1 MSEVV
6 VVTLLGVNSG
16 RPVVEK
22 QQVFSP
28 ANVDRAELWFEKL
41 AKNDTDYVQED
52 LDDYL
57 ERGFY
62 EDANRSQLITI
73 VWKNVE

>member
-1 MSEVV
+1 MNEVV
-6 VVTLLGVNSG
+6 VVTLLGINFGV
-16 RPVVEK
+16 PIIEK
-22 QQVFSP
+22 QRVFRA
-28 ANVDRAELWFEKL
+28 ANVDQAELWFERL
-41 AKNDTDYVQED
+41 AKDDSNYVIED

-57 ERGFY
+57 EQGFY